1 VTSGNSQEQVDF
13 FISYNHADERWAEW
27 LAWVLEEEGF
37 KTILQVWDFRPG
49 SNFVIQMH
57 EASKLALQT
66 IAVLSPNYLGS
77 QYVEAEW
84 AAAFVGDPVGHG
96 RTLIPV
102 RIAPTVADGLLSQ
115 IVWIDLVGLDQPAA
129 RAALLAGLRPGRAK
143 PVTEPPFPGTAATA
157 ADNLIGIPKSQ
168 EPISRLDWQP
178 LTEAP
183 SITWR
188 IDFLGSYAQLTT
200 ALIEIHMIS
209 IPAQHLEVRRLRQM
223 GDELATIGRTA
234 GLYSVARA
242 LTIEANDR
250 HAYAISQRGRQQD
263 EAGIAVTRTGQRSAW
278 VTLPHDS
285 MGAIFDQDD
294 IRPRLSALIKLLRS
308 MSLPDSEQIT
318 FGLRIEPLMLLSV
331 GSASIVGHRSQSTM
345 PFVSRNS
352 CSIEPE
358 DSVTWQALE
367 ANVEDVADELTERL
381 AAALGQR

>member
-1 VTSGNSQEQVDF
+1 MTSGNSQEQVDF
-13 FISYNHADERWAEW
+13 FVSYNHADERWAEW

-57 EASKLALQT
+57 EAAKLARQT

-84 AAAFVGDPVGHG
+84 AAAFAGDPVGHG

-102 RIAPTVADGLLSQ
+102 RIAPTAADGLLSQ

-129 RAALLAGLRPGRAK
+129 KAALLAGLRPGRAK

-157 ADNLIGIPKSQ
+157 VGSLINTPKPR
-168 EPISRLDWQP
+168 EPISRLSWEP
-178 LTEAP
+178 LTETP

-188 IDFLGSYAQLTT
+188 NDFLDSYAQLTT
-200 ALIEIHMIS
+200 ALIEIHMVS
-209 IPAQHLEVRRLRQM
+209 IPALHLEVRRLRQM
-223 GDELATIGRTA
+223 GDELAAIGREA
-234 GLYSVARA
+234 GLYGAAQA

-250 HAYAISQRGRQQD
+250 HAYVISQRGRQQD

-278 VTLPHDS
+278 LTLPHDS
-285 MGAIFDQDD
+285 MGAIFDRDD
-294 IRPRLSALIKLLRS
+294 LRPRLSTLIKLLRS
-308 MSLPDSEQIT
+308 ISLPNSEQIT

-331 GSASIVGHRSQSTM
+331 GSASAVGRRSQSTM
-345 PFVSRNS
+345 PFASRNS

-358 DSVTWQALE
+358 DSVTWQALD
-367 ANVEDVADELTERL
+367 ANVDDATDELTERL

>member
-1 VTSGNSQEQVDF
+1 MTSGNSQEQVDF
-13 FISYNHADERWAEW
+13 FVSYNHADERWAEW

-57 EASKLALQT
+57 EAAKLARQT

-84 AAAFVGDPVGHG
+84 AAAFAGDPVGHG

-102 RIAPTVADGLLSQ
+102 RIAPTAADGLLSQ

-129 RAALLAGLRPGRAK
+129 KAALLAGLRPGRAK

-157 ADNLIGIPKSQ
+157 VGSLISTPKPR
-168 EPISRLDWQP
+168 EPISRLSWEP
-178 LTEAP
+178 LTETP

-188 IDFLGSYAQLTT
+188 NDFLDSYAQLTT
-200 ALIEIHMIS
+200 ALIEIHMVS
-209 IPAQHLEVRRLRQM
+209 IPALHLEVRRLRQM
-223 GDELATIGRTA
+223 GDELAAIGREA
-234 GLYSVARA
+234 GLYGAAQA

-250 HAYAISQRGRQQD
+250 HAYVISQRGRQQD

-278 VTLPHDS
+278 LTLPHDS
-285 MGAIFDQDD
+285 MGAIFDRDD
-294 IRPRLSALIKLLRS
+294 LRPRLSTLIKLLRS
-308 MSLPDSEQIT
+308 ISLPNSEQIT

-331 GSASIVGHRSQSTM
+331 GSASAVGRRSQSTM
-345 PFVSRNS
+345 PFASRNS

-358 DSVTWQALE
+358 DSVTWQALD
-367 ANVEDVADELTERL
+367 ANVDDATDELTERL